1 MGESGLTVA
10 TSLGLLQQLS
20 LPLDVL
26 HKLLSRKTVQLMEV
40 YSRVPGR
47 GRGGGGEGEGRGGEG
62 GQSIYYCALCHA
74 GTDWL
79 VNIVSSSNLAISYI
93 PSLPIWQEW
102 RWPGG
107 RWWGQLGSV
116 ARQQTWAVR
125 TETTLSSLC
134 CSVDPQP
141 RSPRLSAHLRQCY
154 CL

>member
-47 GRGGGGEGEGRGGEG
+47 GGGGGGEGEGEG
-62 GQSIYYCALCHA
+62 GYYCA

-79 VNIVSSSNLAISYI
+79 VNVVSSSNLAISYI

-107 RWWGQLGSV
+107 RWLGQLGSV
-116 ARQQTWAVR
+116 ARQQTQAVR
-125 TETTLSSLC
+125 TTLSSLC

-141 RSPRLSAHLRQCY
+141 RSPRLSAHLRQSY
-154 CL
+154 

>member
-47 GRGGGGEGEGRGGEG
+47 GGGGEGRGGEG
-62 GQSIYYCALCHA
+62 GYYCA

-79 VNIVSSSNLAISYI
+79 VNVVSSSNLAISYI

-107 RWWGQLGSV
+107 RWLGQLGLV
-116 ARQQTWAVR
+116 ARQQTQAVR
-125 TETTLSSLC
+125 TTLSSLC

-141 RSPRLSAHLRQCY
+141 RSPRLSAHLR
-154 CL
+154 